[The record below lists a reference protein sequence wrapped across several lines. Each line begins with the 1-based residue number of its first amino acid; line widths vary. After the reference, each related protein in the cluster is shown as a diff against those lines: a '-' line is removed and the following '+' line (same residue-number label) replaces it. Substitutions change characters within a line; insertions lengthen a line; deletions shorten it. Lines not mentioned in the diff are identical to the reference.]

1 MTDIRFA
8 KKGGQSVDG
17 SIICQRFFAAATA
30 SGIKPDH
37 ASAVWHD
44 AMHGDPPARELIEEM
59 CDIEIVNWKPPK
71 TSQFWRVCD
80 SIDQVCAG
88 GGDARSGGIFR
99 C

>member
-1 MTDIRFA
+1 M
-8 KKGGQSVDG
+8 DG

-59 CDIEIVNWKPPK
+59 CDIEIV
-71 TSQFWRVCD
+71 SFLE
-80 SIDQVCAG
+80 
-88 GGDARSGGIFR
+88 
-99 C
+99 

>member
-8 KKGGQSVDG
+8 KKGGQRVDG

-59 CDIEIVNWKPPK
+59 CDIEIV
-71 TSQFWRVCD
+71 SFLE
-80 SIDQVCAG
+80 
-88 GGDARSGGIFR
+88 
-99 C
+99 